1 MKFFKSVKFRLTVW
15 YLIIISILLF
25 IFATVS
31 YFTLYHNLYQNLDDS
46 LEDRVWKIRNI
57 LENTE
62 DDDIDLSRERDIGEA
77 ILVYRPDGVLLHA
90 TGFFTDT
97 PDIVSQVIEVA
108 EGIPSFFNLTTTY
121 GWEIRFYAAPIS
133 VKGGLVVVVGR
144 YLNEITNILARL
156 RTIFVLSGL
165 VMVVLAGIGGLFLA
179 DRVLRPVDRITRT
192 AQKIGE
198 SDLSH
203 RIEVQSEDELGRL
216 ASTLNQMMA
225 RIENAFLWQQQ
236 FAADASH
243 ELRTP
248 LSVIQA
254 EATLALEK
262 ERKDE
267 EYKRALGIISQE
279 VTQMSSIIDKLLFL
293 ARSDIQKE
301 QYNFA
306 QVDIRE
312 LIVDL
317 ATTIEVLAYEKGLRF
332 ELGKVEKLLVKG
344 DKEKL
349 KQLLFNILDNAIKY
363 TSHGRIFVSAVT
375 EGTMAVIT
383 IADTGIGI
391 PPQDLPRIFDRFYR
405 VDKSRSR
412 GEGGSGLGLA
422 IAQTIVE
429 SHEGKI
435 NVKSQPGKG
444 TTFSVLLPLLRT

>member
-1 MKFFKSVKFRLTVW
+1 MRFFKSVKFRLTVW

-31 YFTLYHNLYQNLDDS
+31 YFTLYHSLYQNLDNS
-46 LEDRVWKIRNI
+46 LEDRVWKIQNV

-62 DDDIDLSRERDIGEA
+62 DDDIDLSIERDIGED
-77 ILVYRPDGVLLHA
+77 ILVYRPDGVLLHT

-97 PDIVSQVIEVA
+97 PDIVSQVIDVA

-121 GWEIRFYAAPIS
+121 GWKIRFYAAPVS

-144 YLNEITNILARL
+144 SLNEITNMLARL
-156 RTIFVLSGL
+156 QTIFALSGL
-165 VMVVLAGIGGLFLA
+165 VMVVLAGIGGVFLA

-216 ASTLNQMMA
+216 ASTLNQMMT
-225 RIENAFLWQQQ
+225 RIENAFIWQQQ

-267 EYKRALGIISQE
+267 EYKRALGIISVQ
-279 VTQMSSIIDKLLFL
+279 SLFL
-293 ARSDIQKE
+293 CD
-301 QYNFA
+301 
-306 QVDIRE
+306 
-312 LIVDL
+312 
-317 ATTIEVLAYEKGLRF
+317 
-332 ELGKVEKLLVKG
+332 
-344 DKEKL
+344 
-349 KQLLFNILDNAIKY
+349 
-363 TSHGRIFVSAVT
+363 
-375 EGTMAVIT
+375 
-383 IADTGIGI
+383 
-391 PPQDLPRIFDRFYR
+391 
-405 VDKSRSR
+405 
-412 GEGGSGLGLA
+412 
-422 IAQTIVE
+422 
-429 SHEGKI
+429 
-435 NVKSQPGKG
+435 
-444 TTFSVLLPLLRT
+444 